1 MKLLQRPLRKA
12 RIEIIPLID
21 TIFFL
26 LVFFVMASLSMA
38 VYRGMPIDLPK
49 AGTGQQDMRHHAAVT
64 LTRDGQLYLDKE
76 PISVDQLRKRLKGLL
91 TVNPDLMVIL
101 SADEAVSHGR
111 VVEAMDIARWAGSN
125 RLAIAVKPNQIR
137 REE

>member
-1 MKLLQRPLRKA
+1 MKLPHRSPPKA

-26 LVFFVMASLSMA
+26 LVFFMMSSLSMA
-38 VYRGMPIDLPK
+38 VYRGVPIDLPK
-49 AGTGQQDMRHHAAVT
+49 AGTGQQGMPNHAAVT
-64 LTRDGQLYLDKE
+64 LTKDGQLYLDKQL
-76 PISVDQLRKRLKGLL
+76 ISVDQLRERLKGLIE
-91 TVNPDLMVIL
+91 VNPELTVIL

-125 RLAIAVKPNQIR
+125 RLAIAVKPNQMR
-137 REE
+137 HEE